1 MKRTLGDTG
10 MTLKASKPIREPAG
24 PSYGRGDRSDQS
36 GDSKSRDRKGA
47 RRDQVDRNNQSETK
61 KDSRERYDRHDRNN
75 RDRNN
80 RDQPDTRRD
89 DQKREKRKHKNEE
102 RYENDRNMDQSRGS
116 NSRTAPSPAAGSNSA
131 GPEQTGSNRNEADRA
146 GQTVPPKKTL
156 EFVAAEPPRTNIW
169 AERIKQKTVEEQ
181 KTRTRDQPHADGPRD
196 HHDNRTNQ
204 SERKNDFFASKKEK
218 DSGRK
223 RSDRNRDQR
232 KSRDTDHGSDVGGS
246 KGNLAKF
253 RENEKRKNEKR
264 DFSGSNENVSRASK
278 KRDQKKGGSNQR
290 LNRLE
295 SKDEDEAPSKKPR
308 RREDG
313 KGTLASEF
321 RVSDLWFLGQTAVCM
336 DC

>member
-1 MKRTLGDTG
+1 MPGADDMKRTLGDTG
-10 MTLKASKPIREPAG
+10 MTLKASKPIREPTG

-36 GDSKSRDRKGA
+36 AVDSKSRDRKGA
-47 RRDQVDRNNQSETK
+47 NRRDDRSETK
-61 KDSRERYDRHDRNN
+61 KDSRDRYDRHDRGN
-75 RDRNN
+75 RNDRNN

-89 DQKREKRKHKNEE
+89 EQKREKRKHKNDE
-102 RYENDRNMDQSRGS
+102 RYENDRNMDRGS
-116 NSRTAPSPAAGSNSA
+116 NRTAPSPAAGSNSA
-131 GPEQTGSNRNEADRA
+131 GPETVPGSNRNEADRA
-146 GQTVPPKKTL
+146 GLQPPKKTL

-169 AERIKQKTVEEQ
+169 AERIKQKTEEQ
-181 KTRTRDQPHADGPRD
+181 KTRTRDQPADGPSRD
-196 HHDNRTNQ
+196 HHHDRDRQ
-204 SERKNDFFASKKEK
+204 SSDRKNDFFASKKEK

-264 DFSGSNENVSRASK
+264 DFSGSNENVSSRASK

-313 KGTLASEF
+313 KSI
-321 RVSDLWFLGQTAVCM
+321 
-336 DC
+336 